1 MIGGGGVM
9 GPDED
14 MALESREVQGEV
26 ELVGGEVLDAA
37 ASVSLPHPG
46 EEPAG
51 EPVEE
56 VLGVRALT
64 ASEPGADELDVTYDT
79 LELPVPDDEEELEER
94 EPNLDEGLDRTVL
107 RQDLETRFEALDE
120 ERAALSALEPREVV
134 APADAFLCTRCR
146 LWKSEVQLVDPERR
160 ICRDCA

>member
-1 MIGGGGVM
+1 M

-14 MALESREVQGEV
+14 AALESREVQGEV
-26 ELVGGEVLDAA
+26 ELVGDEVLDPA
-37 ASVSLPHPG
+37 ASASLPHPG

-64 ASEPGADELDVTYDT
+64 ASEPLADELDITYNA
-79 LELPVPDDEEELEER
+79 LELPEPDDEELEER
-94 EPNLDEGLDRTVL
+94 EPNVDEALDRTVL
-107 RQDLETRFEALDE
+107 PQDLETRCEALDE
-120 ERAALSALEPREVV
+120 EPAALNGLEPREVA

-146 LWKSEVQLVDPERR
+146 LWKNQVQLVDPERR

>member
-1 MIGGGGVM
+1 M

-14 MALESREVQGEV
+14 AALEAREVQSEV
-26 ELVGGEVLDAA
+26 ELVDDEVLDAS
-37 ASVSLPHPG
+37 ASASLPHPG

-79 LELPVPDDEEELEER
+79 LELPEPDDEDAEER

-107 RQDLETRFEALDE
+107 RQDLETQFEALDE
-120 ERAALSALEPREVV
+120 ERAALSALEPREV
-134 APADAFLCTRCR
+134 AARADEFLCTRCR
-146 LWKSEVQLVDPERR
+146 LWKNQGQLVDPERR

>member
-1 MIGGGGVM
+1 
-9 GPDED
+9 

-26 ELVGGEVLDAA
+26 ELVGEEVLDAT
-37 ASVSLPHPG
+37 ASASLPHPG

-56 VLGVRALT
+56 VLGVRAVA

-79 LELPVPDDEEELEER
+79 LELPVPDDEELEER

-120 ERAALSALEPREVV
+120 ERAVLSALEPREVA

-146 LWKSEVQLVDPERR
+146 LWKNQVQLVDPERR